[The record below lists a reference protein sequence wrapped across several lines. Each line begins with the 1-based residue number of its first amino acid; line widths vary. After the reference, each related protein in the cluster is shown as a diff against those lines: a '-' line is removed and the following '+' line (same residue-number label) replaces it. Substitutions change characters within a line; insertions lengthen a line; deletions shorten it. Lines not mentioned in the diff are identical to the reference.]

1 MSLVDGLLPEAD
13 AVNDADHSSQLKRID
28 ADARFS
34 SKCASRRSR
43 ELAAWRDYAAAA
55 KRAQFGVSTK
65 SGPDEMVSAT
75 LVAAVAPWN
84 PETRHHGSGIVFP
97 SDSPPQEPKVCRLFA
112 GERMDSNLRFRTKS
126 ALPFR
131 DSRPVSHD
139 GLTVS

>member
-34 SKCASRRSR
+34 SKCASRRFR

-112 GERMDSNLRFRTKS
+112 GERWIRTFGS
-126 ALPFR
+126 APNPLSLSETADP
-131 DSRPVSHD
+131 SPM
-139 GLTVS
+139 TV